1 MEDIYE
7 NSLEYNPN
15 QERKILIVFDD
26 MFADMLSNRD
36 LQQVVI
42 KWINSGRKLN
52 NSLAMITQSY
62 FAVLKNIR

>member
-26 MFADMLSNRD
+26 MFADMLSNKD

>member
-26 MFADMLSNRD
+26 MFADMLSNKD
-36 LQQVVI
+36 LQKVVI
-42 KWINSGRKLN
+42 KWINGGRKLN

>member
-7 NSLEYNPN
+7 NSIEYNPN
-15 QERKILIVFDD
+15 QERKILIVFD
-26 MFADMLSNRD
+26 MFADMLSNKD

-62 FAVLKNIR
+62 FAALKNIR

>member
-26 MFADMLSNRD
+26 MFADMLSNKD
-36 LQQVVI
+36 LQKFVI

>member
-7 NSLEYNPN
+7 NSIEYNPN

-26 MFADMLSNRD
+26 MFADMLSNKD

-42 KWINSGRKLN
+42 KWINSSRKLN

-62 FAVLKNIR
+62 FAALKNIR